1 MKQKVYLVLLFIF
14 SFLAFSL
21 SRLPASIAV
30 QAAQGYLPKNVAF
43 GNLTGSIWQGQVSEV
58 RVNKVQIFNVRWQL
72 EPIAL
77 LTGNLAGDLTWGNP
91 RASEEMSGKS
101 HFSLSLLDQHA
112 SLKDAVLRFEVEQ
125 LIGQLNLPL
134 PVNATGRVIFN
145 IDEYQSGKPYCQ
157 QIKGDV
163 FSPNIRVEGLTGWFS
178 IGELGADLNCKSGDL
193 AAVVQPDNL
202 LGLQADVNLGKNLQ
216 FKVAGNVKP
225 DASLPKEVHDA
236 VKYLGRP
243 DAQGRYPV
251 NL

>member
-1 MKQKVYLVLLFIF
+1 
-14 SFLAFSL
+14 
-21 SRLPASIAV
+21 
-30 QAAQGYLPKNVAF
+30 
-43 GNLTGSIWQGQVSEV
+43 
-58 RVNKVQIFNVRWQL
+58 
-72 EPIAL
+72 
-77 LTGNLAGDLTWGNP
+77 
-91 RASEEMSGKS
+91 MSGKS
-101 HFSLSLLDQHA
+101 NFKLSLLNKDA
-112 SLKDAVLRFEVEQ
+112 SLQDAVLRFEVEQ
-125 LIGQLNLPL
+125 LMGQLDLPL

-145 IDEYQSGKPYCQ
+145 IDEFQSGKPYCQ

-202 LGLQADVNLGKNLQ
+202 LGLQADVHLADNFQ

-236 VKYLGRP
+236 VKFLGRP